1 MQTKDL
7 LHTEIQHIDIK
18 SFDATPLLKQFELM
32 AFQARNLAR
41 ASLIYVQMLK
51 DSQCAV
57 ILCLAGS
64 LISAGLRTENACA
77 APE

>member
-1 MQTKDL
+1 MQTKDQ

-41 ASLIYVQMLK
+41 ASLIYDQMLK
-51 DSQCAV
+51 D
-57 ILCLAGS
+57 
-64 LISAGLRTENACA
+64 TK
-77 APE
+77 